1 MSITFKKI
9 SDDQNDLGFEEIILL
24 GCRISSV
31 IHIPNTPII
40 ENNKLICD
48 DIEAYK
54 VNYEW
59 LAELDGQMQT
69 IQECELFSSIHCY
82 EKIEDDTIKPKQLVY
97 NN

>member
-24 GCRISSV
+24 GCRISSIFH
-31 IHIPNTPII
+31 IHNTPII
-40 ENNKLICD
+40 ENDKLICD

-59 LAELDGQMQT
+59 IAFLDGQMQT
-69 IQECELFSSIHCY
+69 LEENELYASIHCY
-82 EKIEDDTIKPKQLVY
+82 EMIEGDKLKPKQISY
-97 NN
+97 IT